1 MQNEIE
7 NARLDSAFEGY
18 GLRSTTNLDRCLRPA
33 GTAQLA
39 PLRVY
44 LRDIPSDYFL
54 AFRSDIST
62 RASSRSAWAKN
73 TASARSSAATALSS
87 RRS

>member
-54 AFRSDIST
+54 AFRST